1 MFRKRD
7 KNPAKIYFSL
17 EVKMNYMNQPRGNC
31 SMACDGDSSLNNDP
45 LKGMPLGIGYVPWQQ
60 WGRTYNYCEG
70 LSKGTIFPDLDLP
83 FYGCI
88 PRGFRCGKGGKA

>member
-1 MFRKRD
+1 
-7 KNPAKIYFSL
+7 
-17 EVKMNYMNQPRGNC
+17 MNYMNQPRGNC